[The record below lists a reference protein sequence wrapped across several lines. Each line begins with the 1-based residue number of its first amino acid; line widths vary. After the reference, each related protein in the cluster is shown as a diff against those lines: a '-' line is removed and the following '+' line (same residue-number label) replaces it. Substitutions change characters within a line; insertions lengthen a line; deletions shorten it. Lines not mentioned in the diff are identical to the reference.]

1 MSKVFLIIGTI
12 LAGLAVVLGA
22 FGAHGLKKIAD
33 AETLATYQTAVQYQM
48 YHAIALILVGIL
60 YEKIFNPL
68 TGYAG
73 FFFIG
78 GVVLFSGSLYL
89 ISSLKTMNKAIP
101 STIGVMTPIGG
112 FLFILGWVL
121 LLVAIIK
128 KYPLFLIRNRI
139 PACVSKNRILSLL
152 LWLTS

>member
-1 MSKVFLIIGTI
+1 MQKLSMSKLFLIIGTV

-33 AETLATYQTAVQYQM
+33 AETLAIYQTAVQYQM
-48 YHAIALILVGIL
+48 YHALALILAGIL
-60 YEKIFNPL
+60 AERFLSPL

-78 GVVLFSGSLYL
+78 GVILFSGSLYL
-89 ISSLKTMNKAIP
+89 ISSLKAMNKSIP
-101 STIGVMTPIGG
+101 TGVGILTPIGG

-128 KYPLFLIRNRI
+128 K
-139 PACVSKNRILSLL
+139 
-152 LWLTS
+152 